1 MLFRVTGPM
10 KHGAGYTGPPV
21 FNIEYNHIHDY
32 GGDILS
38 DFGAVYITAS
48 HFDCDMARSGT
59 RR

>member
-1 MLFRVTGPM
+1 M

-48 HFDCDMARSGT
+48 HFDCDKASQVGDRASSPIWNV
-59 RR
+59 

>member
-1 MLFRVTGPM
+1 M

-32 GGDILS
+32 GGDILN